1 MADKATR
8 DGFGEG
14 LLELG
19 KTHPNVVALSGDLED
34 SARAIWFK
42 QQYPNRFFSVGIA
55 EQDMIGTAA
64 GLALM
69 GKIPFAC
76 SFSQFVTAKSLEQLR
91 LAVCYQNLHVKIA
104 GSHGGLSV
112 GADGATAEA
121 LEEFAYMR
129 ALPRMTVIV
138 PCDALE
144 AKRATIACADYPGP
158 VFLRLGRAPIPAITK
173 ESDPYRIGKANVMRD
188 GDEVTLVACGVMVAH
203 ALQAAERLAKEGIEA
218 RVIDLHTIKPIDR
231 ETLITAAKETG
242 AIVTAEEHTVLGGL
256 GSAVAEV
263 LGQTP
268 PVPMR
273 FVGVDDRFG
282 TSGDPADLMKVFH
295 LMPEDLVKA
304 AKDVLHLKQK
314 ALGRFVARDSSFV
327 VREPRTTNPERRA

>member
-1 MADKATR
+1 MDAKPTR

-42 QQYPNRFFSVGIA
+42 KQYPNRFFSVGIA

-64 GLALM
+64 GLALA

-76 SFSQFVTAKSLEQLR
+76 SFSQFVTGKTLEQLR
-91 LAVCYQNLHVKIA
+91 LAVCYQKLNVKIA

-121 LEEFAYMR
+121 LEELGHMR
-129 ALPRMTVIV
+129 TLPHMTVIV

-144 AKRATIACADYPGP
+144 AKKATLACADYPGP
-158 VFLRLGRAPIPAITK
+158 VFLRLGRSPVPTITK
-173 ESDPYRIGKANVMRD
+173 DPDPYRIGEAVVMRP
-188 GDEVTLVACGVMVAH
+188 GDDVTLMACGVMVSH
-203 ALQAAERLAKEGIEA
+203 ALQAAEQLAKEDIQA
-218 RVIDLHTIKPIDR
+218 RVVNLHTIKPLDR
-231 ETLITAAKETG
+231 QTLIAAAKETG
-242 AIVTAEEHTVLGGL
+242 AVVTAEEHTVLGGL

-263 LGQTP
+263 LVQAH

-273 FVGVDDRFG
+273 FVGIQDVFG
-282 TSGDPADLMKVFH
+282 TSGDPAELLKAFH
-295 LMPEDLVKA
+295 LMPGDIVQA
-304 AKDVLHLKQK
+304 AKDVLRLKQN
-314 ALGRFVARDSSFV
+314 AL
-327 VREPRTTNPERRA
+327 

>member
-1 MADKATR
+1 MEQKPTR

-19 KTHPNVVALSGDLED
+19 RTNPNVVALSGDLED

-42 QQYPNRFFSVGIA
+42 KEFPDRFFSVGIA

-64 GLALM
+64 GLAMM

-76 SFSQFVTAKSLEQLR
+76 SFSQFVTGKALEQMR
-91 LAVCYQNLHVKIA
+91 MAVCYQNLNVKIA

-121 LEEFAYMR
+121 LEEFPHLR
-129 ALPRMTVIV
+129 SLPGMTVIA

-144 AKRATIACADYPGP
+144 AKQATIACATYPGP
-158 VFLRLGRAPIPAITK
+158 VYLRLGRAPVPTITK
-173 ESDPYRIGKANVMRD
+173 PEEPFRIGQAIVMREGSD
-188 GDEVTLVACGVMVAH
+188 VTLIACGVMVAH
-203 ALQAAERLAKEGIEA
+203 ALQAAEQLAHDDIRA
-218 RVIDLHTIKPIDR
+218 RVINLHTIKPLDV
-231 ETLITAAKETG
+231 TAIVKAARETG
-242 AIVTAEEHTVLGGL
+242 AIVTAEEHTVIGGL

-263 LGQTP
+263 IVQQH

-273 FVGVDDRFG
+273 FVGVNDRFG
-282 TSGDPADLMKVFH
+282 TSGDPAELLKAFH
-295 LMPEDLVKA
+295 LMPEDIAAA
-304 AKDVLHLKQK
+304 AKDVLRLKST
-314 ALGRFVARDSSFV
+314 ALR
-327 VREPRTTNPERRA
+327 

>member
-42 QQYPNRFFSVGIA
+42 NQYPERFFSVGIA

-64 GLALM
+64 GLALA

-76 SFSQFVTAKSLEQLR
+76 SFSQFVTGKTLEQLR
-91 LAVCYQNLHVKIA
+91 MAVCYQKLNVKVV

-121 LEEFAYMR
+121 LEELTHMR
-129 ALPRMTVIV
+129 SLPSMTVLV

-144 AKRATIACADYPGP
+144 AKKAAIAAADHPGP
-158 VFLRLGRAPIPAITK
+158 VFLRLGRAPVPQITK
-173 ESDPYRIGKANVMRD
+173 DADRFRVGEAVLMRR
-188 GDEVTLVACGVMVAH
+188 GDDVTIAACGVMTGH
-203 ALQAAERLAKEGIEA
+203 ALQAAEILAREDLKA
-218 RVIDLHTIKPIDR
+218 RVLNVHTIKPLD
-231 ETLITAAKETG
+231 EAALVAAAKETG
-242 AIVTAEEHTVLGGL
+242 AIVSAEEHTVLGGL
-256 GSAVAEV
+256 GGAIAE
-263 LGQTP
+263 LLAQRH

-273 FVGVDDRFG
+273 FVGVQDRFG
-282 TSGDPADLMKVFH
+282 TSGDPAELLKAFH
-295 LMPEDLVKA
+295 LMPEDIVKA
-304 AKDVLHLKQK
+304 VKDVLRLKQS
-314 ALGRFVARDSSFV
+314 AM
-327 VREPRTTNPERRA
+327 

>member
-1 MADKATR
+1 MADKSTR

-42 QQYPNRFFSVGIA
+42 KQYPDRFFSVGIA

-64 GLALM
+64 GLALA

-76 SFSQFVTAKSLEQLR
+76 SFSQFVTGKTLEQLR
-91 LAVCYQNLHVKIA
+91 MAVCYQRLNVKIA

-121 LEEFAYMR
+121 LEELGHMR
-129 ALPRMTVIV
+129 TLPYMTVLV

-144 AKRATIACADYPGP
+144 AKKAAIASADYPGP
-158 VFLRLGRAPIPAITK
+158 VFLRLGRSPAPVITK
-173 ESDPYRIGKANVMRD
+173 ETEAYRIGEATVMRP
-188 GDEVTLVACGVMVAH
+188 GDDVTLIGCGVMVAH
-203 ALQAAERLAKEGIEA
+203 ALQAAGQLAKEGIEA
-218 RVIDLHTIKPIDR
+218 RVINLHTIKPLDQA
-231 ETLITAAKETG
+231 TLIAAAKETG
-242 AIVTAEEHTVLGGL
+242 AVVTAEEHTILGGL
-256 GSAVAEV
+256 GGAVAEV
-263 LGQTP
+263 IVQHH

-273 FVGVDDRFG
+273 FVGVHDQFG
-282 TSGDPADLMKVFH
+282 TSGDPAVLLKIFH

-304 AKDVLHLKQK
+304 AKDVLQLKQK
-314 ALGRFVARDSSFV
+314 AL
-327 VREPRTTNPERRA
+327 

>member
-1 MADKATR
+1 MADKSTR

-42 QQYPNRFFSVGIA
+42 QQYPDRFFSVGIA

-64 GLALM
+64 GLALA

-76 SFSQFVTAKSLEQLR
+76 SFSQFVTGKTLEQLR
-91 LAVCYQNLHVKIA
+91 MAVCYQRLNVKIA

-121 LEEFAYMR
+121 LEELGHMR
-129 ALPRMTVIV
+129 MLPYMTVLA

-144 AKRATIACADYPGP
+144 AKKAAIAAADYPGP
-158 VFLRLGRAPIPAITK
+158 VFLRLGRSPVPAITK
-173 ESDPYRIGKANVMRD
+173 ASDVYRIGEAVVMRP
-188 GDEVTLVACGVMVAH
+188 GDDVTLIGCGVMVAH
-203 ALQAAERLAKEGIEA
+203 ALQAAEQLAREGIEA
-218 RVIDLHTIKPIDR
+218 RVINLHTIKPLD
-231 ETLITAAKETG
+231 EATLIAAAKETG

-256 GSAVAEV
+256 GGAVAEV
-263 LGQTP
+263 IVQRH

-273 FVGVDDRFG
+273 FVGVQDVFG
-282 TSGDPADLMKVFH
+282 TSGDPAVLLKVFH
-295 LMPEDLVKA
+295 LMPDDLVKA
-304 AKDVLHLKQK
+304 AKDVLRLKQN
-314 ALGRFVARDSSFV
+314 ALG
-327 VREPRTTNPERRA
+327 

>member
-1 MADKATR
+1 MDMKATR

-34 SARAIWFK
+34 SARAVWFK
-42 QQYPNRFFSVGIA
+42 KQYPNRFFSVGIA

-64 GLALM
+64 GLALA

-76 SFSQFVTAKSLEQLR
+76 SFSQFVTGKTLEQLR
-91 LAVCYQNLHVKIA
+91 MAVCYQKLPVKIA

-121 LEEFAYMR
+121 LEELAHMR
-129 ALPRMTVIV
+129 TLPHMAVIT

-144 AKRATIACADYPGP
+144 AKKATIACAGDPHP
-158 VFLRLGRAPIPAITK
+158 AFLRLGRSPVPTITS
-173 ESDPYRIGKANVMRD
+173 ERDVYRIGEAVVMRP
-188 GDEVTLVACGVMVAH
+188 GDDVTIVACGVMVGH
-203 ALQAAERLAKEGIEA
+203 ALAAAEQLAKDGIDA
-218 RVIDLHTIKPIDR
+218 RVINLHTIKPIDR
-231 ETLITAAKETG
+231 ATLIAAAKDTG
-242 AIVTAEEHTVLGGL
+242 AIVTAEEHSVIGGL

-263 LGQTP
+263 LVQTH

-282 TSGDPADLMKVFH
+282 TSGDPAELLKAFH
-295 LMPEDLVKA
+295 LMPEDIVKA
-304 AKDVLHLKQK
+304 VRDILRAKKSTVSAQL
-314 ALGRFVARDSSFV
+314 
-327 VREPRTTNPERRA
+327 

>member
-1 MADKATR
+1 MADKPTR

-42 QQYPNRFFSVGIA
+42 KQYPQRFFSVGIA

-64 GLALM
+64 GLALA

-76 SFSQFVTAKSLEQLR
+76 SFSQFVTGKTLEQLR
-91 LAVCYQNLHVKIA
+91 LAVCYQKLNVKIA

-121 LEEFAYMR
+121 LEELGHMR
-129 ALPRMTVIV
+129 TLPYMTVIV

-158 VFLRLGRAPIPAITK
+158 VFLRLGRSPIPTITK
-173 ESDPYRIGKANVMRD
+173 EADPYRIGHAVVMRP
-188 GDEVTLVACGVMVAH
+188 GDDLTLIACGVMVGH
-203 ALQAAERLAKEGIEA
+203 ALQAAESLSKEDIQA
-218 RVIDLHTIKPIDR
+218 RVLNLHTIKPIDR
-231 ETLITAAKETG
+231 QTLIAAAKETG
-242 AIVTAEEHTVLGGL
+242 AVVTAEEHTVLGGM

-263 LGQTP
+263 LVQTH

-273 FVGVDDRFG
+273 FVGVEDAFG
-282 TSGDPADLMKVFH
+282 TSGDPADLLKVFH
-295 LMPEDLVKA
+295 LMPEDIVKA
-304 AKDVLHLKQK
+304 AKDVLRLKQN
-314 ALGRFVARDSSFV
+314 AL
-327 VREPRTTNPERRA
+327 